1 MEGLEQPTTAD
12 AIRIF
17 GGRDWSMTESVGT
30 LSPTSSSTL
39 RRRNVKGKKTKSI
52 GNIHALTKVRIN
64 LSRIFSN
71 ESKSN
76 YRSLQRPYF
85 ISQII
90 VFTELNSLDLM

>member
-64 LSRIFSN
+64 FSLVLFTMNVNQIVDHYRGRILFR
-71 ESKSN
+71 E
-76 YRSLQRPYF
+76 
-85 ISQII
+85 
-90 VFTELNSLDLM
+90 